1 MSERLRCQAWH
12 RCQAL
17 MRNLSAVTPVPGL
30 TPRSFAA
37 FASAFPTGPIHA
49 ITNMC
54 TYISMITYTYVYI
67 HLFFMYF
74 FKHIHIHIYM
84 YIYTYIYVSIYIVY
98 NYTNIYIYMYISLSL
113 SLFLSPGLWFSLSLS
128 PGLGDLSKSPGIL
141 AHPIP

>member
-54 TYISMITYTYVYI
+54 TYISMITYI
-67 HLFFMYF
+67 H
-74 FKHIHIHIYM
+74 M
-84 YIYTYIYVSIYIVY
+84 YIFIYFLCTFSNIYIYIYICIFIRIFMSLSILY
-98 NYTNIYIYMYISLSL
+98 ITIQTYIYMYISLSL

-128 PGLGDLSKSPGIL
+128 PGLGDLSKSR
-141 AHPIP
+141 AY